1 MPEAQLKEIDHI
13 VVLMLENRS
22 FDHMLG
28 YLSLP
33 PAVGGKGRT
42 DVDGLTGN
50 ETNDDANGVRFPVK
64 RMASPIMNGDPCH
77 EWDCIEEQLDNNNGG
92 FLTNY
97 ARTVV
102 SNPEFILHYFTGA
115 DVPVY
120 DHLARDF
127 TICDR
132 WFCALPGPTQPNRA
146 YALAGSSD
154 SLAHNFTPKQLLSG
168 EGFKAETIFEVL
180 SKNNVSWK
188 CYSHDIAS
196 LRFFQKFRA
205 KLVPQ
210 IDKIDKFFED
220 AKAGTL
226 PSVSWID
233 PDFGI
238 VVYPGPP
245 NDDHPPH
252 DMRHCQNLVSSVY
265 NALLAG
271 PKWSKTLFIVVY
283 DEHGGYYDHVSP
295 RQFTPADD
303 DANFA
308 KYGVRVPAIL
318 ISPWVA
324 KGSVYGKETHGL
336 QEKEVVFDHTSILRT
351 ILRRFCTPAGG
362 GAVPSMTKR
371 VDNANELGALLTE
384 SQARTDCT
392 PAPTIPNV
400 PVSFK
405 DKFLLEDE
413 RTDLQ
418 KELDVMVVQASANG
432 VPPDKL

>member
-1 MPEAQLKEIDHI
+1 MGVDQLNKIDHI

-42 DVDGLTGN
+42 DVDGLTGK
-50 ETNDDANGVRFPVK
+50 ETNDDENGVSFPVK

-97 ARTVV
+97 GRTVV
-102 SNPEFILHYFTGA
+102 SNPEFIMHYFTGA

-120 DHLARDF
+120 DHLAKEF
-127 TICDR
+127 CICDR
-132 WFCALPGPTQPNRA
+132 YFCSLPGPTQPNRA
-146 YALAGSSD
+146 YALAGTSD
-154 SLAHNFTPKQLLSG
+154 KLKHNFGPKQLLKG
-168 EGFKAETIFEVL
+168 EGFQGKTIFEML
-180 SKNNVSWK
+180 PSSVSWR

-196 LRFFQKFRA
+196 LRFFKKYRA
-205 KLVPQ
+205 ALVPE
-210 IDKIDKFFED
+210 IDKVDKFYSD

-226 PSVSWID
+226 PNLSWID

-238 VVYPGPP
+238 MVYAGPP

-252 DMRHCQNLVSSVY
+252 DMRHCQNLVSKIY

-271 PKWSKTLFIVVY
+271 PNWSKTLFIVVY

-295 RQFTPADD
+295 RNFTPADD
-303 DANFA
+303 AQEFQ
-308 KYGVRVPAIL
+308 KYGVRVPALI
-318 ISPWVA
+318 ISPWVGKQTA
-324 KGSVYGKETHGL
+324 YGSSTQGL
-336 QEKEVVFDHTSILRT
+336 APEKLIFDHGSILKT
-351 ILRRFCTPAGG
+351 ILRRFCANGTQ
-362 GAVPSMTKR
+362 MTKR
-371 VDNANELGALLTE
+371 VDEANDLSELLTE
-384 SQARTDCT
+384 NQPRTDCT
-392 PAPTIPNV
+392 PAPSIPNV
-400 PVSFK
+400 PVSLK
-405 DKFLLEDE
+405 DKFLMEDE
-413 RTDLQ
+413 RNDLQ
-418 KELDVMVVQASANG
+418 KELDVMVVQATANG